1 MTRPILA
8 DAFDHHIWA
17 TLRVLD
23 ACASLSDDQLASTV
37 PGTYGSILETL
48 RHTVGADCSYLELLS
63 GGRVA
68 PVDEDAMDVAA
79 LRAAIEANGPVW
91 QDVLR
96 DLADPD
102 QPMTRHRD
110 DGSTATAPIGIR
122 LAQVVHH
129 GTDHRSQVCTAL
141 TNLGITPPEID
152 AWDMALAQGR
162 MTETEP
168 TA

>member
-1 MTRPILA
+1 MLA

-23 ACASLSDDQLASTV
+23 ACAPLSEEQLASVV

-48 RHTVGADCSYLELLS
+48 RHTVGADCSYLWLLS
-63 GGRVA
+63 GGKVDQ
-68 PVDEDAMDVAA
+68 VDEDSMDVAA

-91 QDVLR
+91 QAVL
-96 DLADPD
+96 ATATDPD
-102 QPMTRHRD
+102 QPVTRHRD
-110 DGSTATAPIGIR
+110 DGSSGTAPLGIR

-141 TNLGITPPEID
+141 TALGITPPEID
-152 AWDMALAQGR
+152 VWDMGDAQGR
-162 MTETEP
+162 LSETEP